1 MRLDAS
7 EYAAM
12 ALRLGIDVGGTF
24 TDLFLHDDE
33 TGAFWLAKTPST
45 PEDQSIG
52 VLTGT
57 QVVCDRA
64 QIDADRLDAILHG
77 TTVATNAVLE
87 GKGARVGLI
96 ITQGW
101 AHLLHLAES
110 WTPGP
115 LFGFFDYVKPEPL
128 VEFEDIREIPERLDS
143 SGEELVPLD
152 DDAARMAVE
161 ELRDAGVEALTV
173 CLLNSYAN
181 AEHEQRVEA
190 IAKAALGSIPVSISS
205 NITPE
210 FREYERAVTTVMNS
224 YVGPVLQRYLSSLER
239 KLEESKVG
247 APLQVVRSDGGLQ
260 SLAAAS
266 EHPVQ
271 TVLSGPSG
279 GVNGAAFVAHRAGY
293 DRILTFDMGGTSTD
307 VAVCVD
313 GTPTITRETRVGS
326 FPVRAPS
333 VDVESIGAGGG
344 SIASVSPVTGALRV
358 GPESAGAAPGPASYG
373 RGGAEPTVTDANVV
387 LGHLPPVLLDGAMR
401 LDVDAARA
409 AVASIAEAMSV
420 DVPRAAEGIV
430 AIVNENMLGAL
441 RVVTVQKGLD
451 PKDFAL
457 VSFGGAGGLHANAVA
472 ETLGCYPV
480 IVPPEPGVLSALGF
494 IAADVRNEFG
504 QTHIGTTDALS
515 ATDVTSVLR
524 ELGRQGEEWLA
535 GEDVDEGSRDI
546 SFVVDMRYHRQGF
559 ELPIDVE
566 KSELQA
572 LDLDDLADR
581 FRALHDRLYGFSLPG
596 AVEIVNVRARALG
609 RVTKPA
615 LSDHE
620 LGGADASSAMIGTQ
634 SVWRDGIERDVPVY
648 ERAALR
654 PGMKFD
660 GFAVVTQYDAT
671 TVVLPEHRA
680 SVDRW
685 LNLIIEPSA

>member
-1 MRLDAS
+1 
-7 EYAAM
+7 M

-33 TGAFWLAKTPST
+33 TGNFWLAKTPST

-57 QVVCDRA
+57 HEICERA
-64 QIDADRLDAILHG
+64 AIDAARLEVILHG

-87 GKGARVGLI
+87 GKGARVGLLV
-96 ITQGW
+96 TQGW
-101 AHLLHLAES
+101 AHLMHLAES

-128 VEFEDIREIPERLDS
+128 VEFEDIREVPERLDS
-143 SGEELVPLD
+143 SGNELTPLD
-152 DDAARMAVE
+152 EDATRSAVG
-161 ELRDAGVEALTV
+161 ELRDAGIEALTV

-181 AEHEQRVEA
+181 PDHERRVEA
-190 IAKAALGSIPVSISS
+190 IAKDALGPIPVSISS

-210 FREYERAVTTVMNS
+210 FREYARAVTTVMNS
-224 YVGPVLQRYLSSLER
+224 YVGPVLQRYLSSLEQ
-239 KLEESKVG
+239 KLVESKIP

-260 SLAAAS
+260 SLAAAR

-279 GVNGAAFVAHRAGY
+279 GVNGAAFVSHRAGH
-293 DRILTFDMGGTSTD
+293 DRILTLDMGGTSTD
-307 VAVCVD
+307 VAVCI
-313 GTPTITRETRVGS
+313 GGAPTITRETQVGS

-358 GPESAGAAPGPASYG
+358 GPESAGAVPGPAAYG
-373 RGGAEPTVTDANVV
+373 RGGEQPTVTDANVV
-387 LGHLPPVLLDGAMR
+387 LGHLPPVLLGGAMT
-401 LDVDAARA
+401 LDVDAAHA
-409 AVASIAEAMSV
+409 AVGTVAESMGV

-451 PKDFAL
+451 PTEFAL
-457 VSFGGAGGLHANAVA
+457 VAFGGAGGLHANAVA

-494 IAADVRNEFG
+494 VAADVRNEFA
-504 QTHIGTTDALS
+504 QTHIGATERVDAGEVAGLLG
-515 ATDVTSVLR
+515 D
-524 ELGRQGEEWLA
+524 LGRQADGWLA
-535 GEDVDEGSRDI
+535 GEGVEQDAREVTYVI
-546 SFVVDMRYHRQGF
+546 DMRYYRQGF
-559 ELPIDVE
+559 ELPVDLE
-566 KSELQA
+566 AAELEA
-572 LDLDDLADR
+572 LDLDALAER

-596 AVEIVNVRARALG
+596 AVEVVNLRARALG
-609 RVTKPA
+609 RVTKPS
-615 LSDHE
+615 LPEHE
-620 LGGADASSAMIGTQ
+620 LAEADAADAQVGTHD
-634 SVWRDGIERDVPVY
+634 VWRDGAQLPAPLYD
-648 ERAALR
+648 RAALK
-654 PGMKFD
+654 PGMGFE
-660 GFAVVTQYDAT
+660 GFAIVTQYDAT
-671 TVVLPEHRA
+671 TVVLPGHAA

-685 LNLIIEPSA
+685 DNLIIEPAS